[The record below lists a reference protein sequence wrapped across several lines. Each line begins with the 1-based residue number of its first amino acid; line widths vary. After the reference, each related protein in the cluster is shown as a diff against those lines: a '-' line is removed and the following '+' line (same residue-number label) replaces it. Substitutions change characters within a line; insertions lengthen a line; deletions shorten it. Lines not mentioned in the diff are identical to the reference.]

1 MEEVINLISTLGFPI
16 AIAIAAFYFYTA
28 FVKDQMAAYSK
39 REEALLE
46 ESKKREEKYAA
57 QLDKFTE
64 SLNNFNI
71 TLTKIDTRL
80 EYLEKQ
86 IANKEEL

>member
-16 AIAIAAFYFYTA
+16 AIAVAAFYFYTA
-28 FVKDQMAAYSK
+28 FVKDQMAAYAK

-46 ESKKREEKYAA
+46 DSKKREDKYTA
-57 QLDKFTE
+57 QMDKFSE
-64 SLNNFNI
+64 SLNNFNL

-86 IANKEEL
+86 ISNKEEL